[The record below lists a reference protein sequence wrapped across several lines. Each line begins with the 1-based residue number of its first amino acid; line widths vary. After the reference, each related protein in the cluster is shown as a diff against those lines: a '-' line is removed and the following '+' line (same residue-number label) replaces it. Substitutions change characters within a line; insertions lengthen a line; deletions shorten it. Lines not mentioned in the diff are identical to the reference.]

1 MNTPNPDGPPTKKK
15 KKKANKL
22 LSFGEDEEEEG
33 DGPLLSKPSNHK
45 TALLVPGVQVTTRK
59 SNPNAALPAPKAM
72 TKVAQ
77 ALETVERERL
87 RKEFLE
93 MQEKVKSTDI
103 AVPFVFYDGGNTPG
117 GTVKVK
123 KGDKVWVILERARKI
138 GAEQGVQGSN
148 SVSVGAASKSRAE
161 SQKQW
166 ARVGLDDLILLRGD
180 TIIPHHYEIYYFIAN
195 KTPDP
200 SRAGKPLFGYFDT
213 VPTRPDDEQTPLLRV
228 PGKEKLEGHDDDDDY
243 TKVVDRRWYE
253 KNKHI
258 FPAST
263 WKEFKVG
270 KEHDGQAKGRTD
282 AEGNSFF
289 YS

>member
-1 MNTPNPDGPPTKKK
+1 MNTPNPAEPPTKKK

-22 LSFGEDEEEEG
+22 LSFGEEDEEAS
-33 DGPLLSKPSNHK
+33 GPTLPK
-45 TALLVPGVQVTTRK
+45 TSETKAGTAILARK
-59 SNPNAALPAPKAM
+59 GNPNAALPAPRAM
-72 TKVAQ
+72 TKAAQ
-77 ALETVERERL
+77 GLETAERERL

-93 MQEKVKSTDI
+93 VQEKVKTTDI
-103 AVPFVFYDGGNTPG
+103 AVPFVFYDGGSTPG
-117 GTVKVK
+117 GIVKVK
-123 KGDKVWVILERARKI
+123 KGDKVWVLLERARKI

-148 SVSVGAASKSRAE
+148 SVSVGATSKSQAE

-166 ARVGLDDLILLRGD
+166 ARVGLDDLLLLRGD
-180 TIIPHHYEIYYFIAN
+180 TIIPHYYEIYYFIAN

-200 SRAGKPLFGYFDT
+200 SRAGKALFGYSDT
-213 VPTRPDDEQTPLLRV
+213 VPTKSEVEETPLLRV
-228 PGKEKLEGHDDDDDY
+228 PAKEKLEGSDDNDEY

-270 KEHDGQAKGRTD
+270 KENEGQGKGRTD